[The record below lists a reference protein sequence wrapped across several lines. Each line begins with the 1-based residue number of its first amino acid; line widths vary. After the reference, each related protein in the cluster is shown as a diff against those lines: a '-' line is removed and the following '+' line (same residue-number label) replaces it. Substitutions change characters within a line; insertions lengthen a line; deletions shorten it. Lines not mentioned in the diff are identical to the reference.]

1 VPARRD
7 AGDGLSYAA
16 NTMIER
22 LIQRWVKP
30 EVQGLRAYS
39 VMHADGLI
47 KLDAMES
54 PWPAP
59 ESIREEWLSALADV
73 EVNRYPDPDSA
84 ALKSILRQCLQI
96 PHQCQIM
103 LGNGSDEL
111 IQLIALLVGGPGRVF
126 ISPDPSF
133 SMYRQISVM
142 TGTQF
147 AGIPLNDDFS
157 LDADKLL
164 DAIERQQPACIFLAY
179 PNNPT
184 GNCFDPVS
192 VARVL
197 ERAPGLVV
205 LDEAYFAFCGK
216 TWLDSI
222 AECPNLLVLRTLSK
236 SGFAGLRLGLLAGH
250 PEWLG
255 EMEKLRLPYNINVL
269 TQASAQFFLR
279 HYPVFERQSA
289 QILQNR
295 ARLSEQLTQIPGVE
309 VFPSETNFLLFRV
322 SSDGNRVFSGLMEQG
337 VLIKNLHVKGALLEN
352 CLRVTVGDQEENAA
366 FVKAL
371 KSLHQ

>member
-1 VPARRD
+1 
-7 AGDGLSYAA
+7 
-16 NTMIER
+16 MIER
-22 LIQRWVKP
+22 LIRQWVKP
-30 EVQGLRAYS
+30 AVRGLKAYS
-39 VMHADGLI
+39 VPDASGLV

-59 ESIREEWLSALADV
+59 ESIREEWLSVLADA
-73 EVNRYPDPDSA
+73 EVNRYPDPGGA

-96 PHQCQIM
+96 PDQCEII

-126 ISPDPSF
+126 LSPDPSF
-133 SMYRQISVM
+133 SMYRQICAM

-147 AGIPLNDDFS
+147 IGIPLDDDFS
-157 LDADKLL
+157 LDAGKLL
-164 DAIERQQPACIFLAY
+164 DAIERHQPACVFLAY

-184 GNCFDPVS
+184 GNCFDPAVIEQ
-192 VARVL
+192 AL
-197 ERAPGLVV
+197 DQAPGLVV

-222 AECPNLLVLRTLSK
+222 AGHPNLLVLRTLSK

-269 TQASAQFFLR
+269 TQVSARCFLR

-289 QILQNR
+289 QILKNR
-295 ARLSEQLTQIPGVE
+295 ARLVEQLTGIPGVE

-322 SSDGNRVFSGLMEQG
+322 SSDGDQVFRGLVNQG
-337 VLIKNLHVKGALLEN
+337 VLVKNLHAKGTSLEN
-352 CLRVTVGDQEENAA
+352 CLRVTVGDRDENTA
-366 FVKAL
+366 FVEAL
-371 KSLHQ
+371 KSLNQ

>member
-1 VPARRD
+1 
-7 AGDGLSYAA
+7 
-16 NTMIER
+16 M
-22 LIQRWVKP
+22 K
-30 EVQGLRAYS
+30 AYS
-39 VMHADGLI
+39 VPVPDAGGLI
-47 KLDAMES
+47 KLDAMEN
-54 PWPAP
+54 PWPVP
-59 ESIREEWLSALADV
+59 EPIRKEWLSVLTDV
-73 EVNRYPDPDSA
+73 EVNRYPDPGSA

-96 PHQCQIM
+96 PDQCEIM

-111 IQLIALLVGGPGRVF
+111 IQLITILVGGPGRVF

-133 SMYRQISVM
+133 SMYRQICTM

-157 LDADKLL
+157 LDIDKLL
-164 DAIERQQPACIFLAY
+164 DAIERHQPACVFLAY

-192 VARVL
+192 VERVL
-197 ERAPGLVV
+197 SRTPGLVV

-222 AECPNLLVLRTLSK
+222 AVHPNLLVMRTLSK

-269 TQASAQFFLR
+269 TQVSAHHFLR

-295 ARLSEQLTQIPGVE
+295 ARLFEQLTEIPGVE
-309 VFPSETNFLLFRV
+309 VFPSETNFLLCRV
-322 SSDGNRVFSGLMEQG
+322 SSDGDQVFRNLMDKG
-337 VLIKNLHVKGALLEN
+337 VLVKNLHAKGTRLEN
-352 CLRVTVGDQEENAA
+352 CLRVTVGTREENTA
-366 FVKAL
+366 FVEAL
-371 KSLHQ
+371 KSLF

>member
-1 VPARRD
+1 MV
-7 AGDGLSYAA
+7 
-16 NTMIER
+16 ER

-30 EVQGLRAYS
+30 EVRGLRAYT
-39 VMHADGLI
+39 VPQADGLI

-59 ESIREEWLSALADV
+59 ESIREEWLSVLADV

-84 ALKSILRQCLQI
+84 ALKSILRQRLQI
-96 PHQCQIM
+96 PDQCQIM

-133 SMYRQISVM
+133 SMYRQICTM
-142 TGTQF
+142 TGTRF

-157 LDADKLL
+157 LDADQLL
-164 DAIERQQPACIFLAY
+164 DGIERHQPACVFLAY

-192 VARVL
+192 VERVL

-222 AECPNLLVLRTLSK
+222 AGCPNLLVLRTLSK
-236 SGFAGLRLGLLAGH
+236 SGFAGLRLGLLVGH
-250 PEWLG
+250 PKWLS
-255 EMEKLRLPYNINVL
+255 EMEKLRLPYNINAL

-289 QILQNR
+289 QILKNR
-295 ARLSEQLTQIPGVE
+295 ARLSEQLTEIPGVE
-309 VFPSETNFLLFRV
+309 VFPSETNFLLIRV
-322 SSDGNRVFSGLMEQG
+322 SSDGGQVFRDLMNKG
-337 VLIKNLHVKGALLEN
+337 VLVRNLHTPGARLEN
-352 CLRVTVGDQEENAA
+352 CLRVTVGAEEENTA
-366 FVKAL
+366 FVEAL
-371 KSLHQ
+371 KSLK

>member
-1 VPARRD
+1 
-7 AGDGLSYAA
+7 
-16 NTMIER
+16 MIER
-22 LIQRWVKP
+22 LIRHWVRP
-30 EVQGLRAYS
+30 EIRGLQAYA
-39 VMHADGLI
+39 VPEADGLV

-54 PWPAP
+54 PWPVP
-59 ESIREEWLSALADV
+59 ESIRREWLSALADV
-73 EVNRYPDPDSA
+73 EVNRYPDPGSA
-84 ALKSILRQCLQI
+84 ALKSMLRQCLQI
-96 PHQCQIM
+96 PDQCGIM

-133 SMYRQISVM
+133 SMYRQICTM
-142 TGTQF
+142 TGTRF

-157 LDADKLL
+157 LDAGKLL
-164 DAIERQQPACIFLAY
+164 DGIERHRPACVFLAY

-192 VARVL
+192 VERAL
-197 ERAPGLVV
+197 ARAPGLVV

-222 AECPNLLVLRTLSK
+222 AAHPNLLVLRTLSK

-269 TQASAQFFLR
+269 TQASARCFLK
-279 HYPVFERQSA
+279 HYPVFERQSE
-289 QILQNR
+289 QILKNR
-295 ARLSEQLTQIPGVE
+295 ARLFERLTEIPGVE

-322 SSDGNRVFSGLMEQG
+322 SSDGDRVFRGLMNKG
-337 VLIKNLHVKGALLEN
+337 VLVRNLHAMGTPLEN
-352 CLRVTVGDQEENAA
+352 CLRVTVGAQEENTA
-366 FVKAL
+366 FVEAL
-371 KSLHQ
+371 KSLF